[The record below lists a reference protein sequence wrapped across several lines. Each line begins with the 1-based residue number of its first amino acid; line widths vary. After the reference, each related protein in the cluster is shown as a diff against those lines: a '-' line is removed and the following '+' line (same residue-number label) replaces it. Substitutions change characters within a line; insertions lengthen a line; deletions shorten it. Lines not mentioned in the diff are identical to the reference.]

1 MSGYGVSGFGT
12 GFLQGFE
19 AMGRNF
25 AERGVIEAERQKQ
38 QREDRRLQM
47 DQELERIR
55 EERLAKEAESVSRHR
70 NLQSDRLEAE
80 LPLVGD
86 MAKADLEEK
95 KAKTEGERVNTS
107 LLPGKVNAA
116 IEESKASSALHASQA
131 AAQNLKNTEEAQSQA
146 YNKDLSGS
154 LGRMLEGEADDVDV
168 RRASQVLDLA
178 GMENIPE
185 HIKNFHDASIGY
197 VSAVQRGDANA
208 DDAFNN
214 EKTLGSINAAL
225 KVGIDKNKGLPLDQA
240 GTRVIEGSEV
250 VRLVR
255 NPKDNRL
262 GAVLRVQPAPAPQ
275 RRKELEAQLKQATP
289 EQAVQIEKELHPPAY
304 EQMLTDGRTPMA
316 LGGKPLWLSPE
327 DVNRMFTDLQGIG
340 EWQARNPK
348 LVQEART
355 LKAQIDSGQYGN
367 GDSSK
372 ALEREIKVRSE
383 NRANRREARELTR
396 DEKAQRKE
404 AFNVARRMFEKEYS
418 TGELGMETLTGN
430 AAEKANAAI
439 TELDAV
445 LRENPN
451 LTGAQAYNLVK
462 QKVGG
467 NSATQPANP
476 KSGKELSA
484 NAKKALS
491 LFEP

>member
-25 AERGVIEAERQKQ
+25 AERGVIEAERQRQ
-38 QREDRRLQM
+38 QREDRKLQM
-47 DQELERIR
+47 EQELERIR
-55 EERLAKEAESVSRHR
+55 EERLAKEADSVSRHR
-70 NLQSDRLEAE
+70 DLQSDRLEAE

-86 MAKADLEEK
+86 MAKADLDEK
-95 KAKTEGERVNTS
+95 RAKTEGERVSTG
-107 LLPGKVNAA
+107 LLPAKVNAG
-116 IEESKASSALHASQA
+116 IEESLAAASLHESQA
-131 AAQNLKNTEEAQSQA
+131 WSQDLKNTEEAQSQT
-146 YNKDLSGS
+146 YSRDLSAS
-154 LGRMLEGEADDVDV
+154 LGRMLDGQADDLDV
-168 RRASQVLDLA
+168 KRASQALDLA

-185 HIKNFHDASIGY
+185 HIRNFHDASLNY
-197 VSAVQRGDANA
+197 VSAVQRGDTNA

-225 KVGIDKNKGLPLDQA
+225 KVGIDKNKGMALDPEGA
-240 GTRVIEGSEV
+240 RRIENSEV

-262 GAVLRVQPAPAPQ
+262 GAVLKVQPGPSPE
-275 RRKELEAQLKQATP
+275 RRKELEARLSRATP
-289 EQAVQIEKELHPPAY
+289 EQAAQIQNELNPPAY
-304 EQMLTDGRTPMA
+304 EQMLTDGRTPMD
-316 LGGKPLWLSPE
+316 LGGKPLWFSPE

-348 LVQEART
+348 LAQEARS

-367 GDSSK
+367 GESSK